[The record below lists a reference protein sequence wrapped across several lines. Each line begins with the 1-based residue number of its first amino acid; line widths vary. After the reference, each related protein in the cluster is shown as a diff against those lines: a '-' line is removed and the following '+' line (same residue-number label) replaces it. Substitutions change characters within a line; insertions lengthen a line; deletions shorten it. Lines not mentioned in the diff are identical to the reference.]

1 MKIIHLKVVEFQE
14 MWLLKDK
21 IKVDFVKAKQK
32 GWLFAIDQKINIY
45 NHIKSKYIIR
55 IETVPRLFNVMEMV

>member
-1 MKIIHLKVVEFQE
+1 

>member
-32 GWLFAIDQKINIY
+32 G
-45 NHIKSKYIIR
+45 
-55 IETVPRLFNVMEMV
+55 